1 MIQTTYQKSSLDVT
15 LDSIDLDR
23 SIKYTL
29 NITRVTYIIRS
40 NILFH
45 LYTHV
50 YTYVHDIRRITQTSL
65 DTRTK

>member
-15 LDSIDLDR
+15 LDSVDLGR

-45 LYTHV
+45 VYTHV
-50 YTYVHDIRRITQTSL
+50 
-65 DTRTK
+65 

>member
-1 MIQTTYQKSSLDVT
+1 MIQTTYQKSLLDVI
-15 LDSIDLDR
+15 LDLIDLDR

-45 LYTHV
+45 VYTHIHV
-50 YTYVHDIRRITQTSL
+50 CA
-65 DTRTK
+65 